1 MLENETEITLEFKIY
16 YNPEVTI
23 NVLIIEQCM
32 IDEISAFLSR
42 EAKSP
47 RAAEEK
53 RGFGEKLK

>member
-1 MLENETEITLEFKIY
+1 
-16 YNPEVTI
+16 
-23 NVLIIEQCM
+23 M
-32 IDEISAFLSR
+32 IDEISAFLLISR